1 MRDLTLGALHSA
13 YASGRVTVQT
23 VVADALQRI
32 TSGPAGVWI
41 HVLSERELR
50 PYLRALAR
58 KGADALP
65 LYGVP
70 FAIKDNI
77 DLAGAPTTAGCP
89 EFSYRPKTHAPVVA
103 ALIEAGAIPIGKTN
117 LDQFATGLV
126 GVRSPYGA
134 CPNAYDARY
143 ISGGSSSGSAVAVA
157 LDQVGF
163 ALGTDTAGSGRIPA
177 AFNNLIGLKPTRGVV
192 SARGVVP
199 ACRSLDCVSLFT
211 KNVSDASL
219 IFRSMRRFDPAD
231 AFARPAPAFVRPG
244 AGGTFSFATPRP
256 GQVRLA
262 DAESRQLW
270 KRAVARLAACGGRQ
284 ITIDFS
290 PFIEAARLL
299 YDGPYVAERYAAVGA
314 FIERR
319 PAVVLPVTR
328 EIILQGALP
337 RAVDAFRAR
346 YKLAELQRRV
356 AEIFAGVDV
365 LLTPTAPAHYTIDA
379 VNRDPLR
386 LNSELGYYTNFMNLL
401 DLAAIAVP
409 AGFNGRA
416 LPWGV
421 TLSAPAG
428 ADDFLLELAARFES
442 GTAAAAELAPR
453 AAGRY
458 EIVVCGAHMR
468 GMPLNRLLT
477 ERGAIFLEPTRTARA
492 YRLYALA
499 GGAVQRPGLVRVES
513 GGESVAA
520 ELWSLPARAW
530 GEFVNEIP
538 APLAIGGVELEDGRV
553 IKGFVCEAYAAR
565 AADALDITALGGW
578 RAYMK
583 RRPTQRP

>member
-1 MRDLTLGALHSA
+1 MRDLTPGALQSA
-13 YASGRVTVQT
+13 YASGRVSVQT
-23 VVADALQRI
+23 VVADALERI
-32 TSGPAGVWI
+32 ANGPAGVWI
-41 HVLSERELR
+41 HALSERELR
-50 PYLRALAR
+50 PYVRALAR
-58 KGADALP
+58 KKPESLP

-77 DLAGAPTTAGCP
+77 DLAGVPTSAGCP
-89 EFSYRPKTHAPVVA
+89 EFAYRPKTHAPVVA

-143 ISGGSSSGSAVAVA
+143 ISGGSSSGSAVALA
-157 LDQVGF
+157 LNQVGF

-211 KNVSDASL
+211 KNVSDAAL
-219 IFRSMRRFDPAD
+219 IFRSMRHYDPAD
-231 AFARPAPAFVRPG
+231 AFARPAPVFVRPG
-244 AGGTFSFATPRP
+244 AGDAFTFATPRP
-256 GQVRLA
+256 GQLRLA
-262 DAESRQLW
+262 DAESRRLW
-270 KRAVARLAACGGRQ
+270 KRALARLKACGGRQ
-284 ITIDFS
+284 ITIDFA
-290 PFIEAARLL
+290 PFMEAARLL
-299 YDGPYVAERYAAVGA
+299 YEGPYVAERYAAVGA

-319 PAVVLPVTR
+319 PEAVLPVTR
-328 EIILQGALP
+328 EIILKGAHP
-337 RAVDAFRAR
+337 RAVDAFQAR
-346 YKLAELQRRV
+346 YRLAELQRRA
-356 AEIFAGVDV
+356 AETFAGADV
-365 LLTPTAPAHYTIDA
+365 LLTPTASEHFTIDA
-379 VNRDPLR
+379 VLRDPLR

-409 AGFNGRA
+409 AGFNARG

-428 ADDFLLELAARFES
+428 ADDFLLELAQRFES
-442 GTAAAAELAPR
+442 GTAASAEISPR
-453 AAGRY
+453 ATGRF
-458 EIVVCGAHMR
+458 EIVVCGAHMS

-477 ERGAIFLEPTRTARA
+477 ERGAVFLSPTRTASA

-499 GGAVQRPGLVRVES
+499 GGAVQRPGLVRVEQ
-513 GGESVAA
+513 GGASIAA
-520 ELWSLPARAW
+520 EVWSLPARAW

-553 IKGFVCEAYAAR
+553 LKGFVCEAYAAR
-565 AADALDITALGGW
+565 AADAVDITVHGGW